1 MDELIKKD
9 HINRPEPTIVH
20 LHNKKQIDL
29 VRAFEI
35 DTRNNKKYMRNVLF
49 AIENE
54 AITDNF
60 ADTTLLKEELKLF
73 EQGDEQNTFF
83 KVVVREINGKKVT
96 SLELCLDGGK
106 KIYISKSEA
115 KAIVDIWN
123 KSMQG
128 YSFARILEYENMQ
141 TLESWTDIIHQS
153 GLLKLG
159 RQS

>member
-9 HINRPEPTIVH
+9 EINIPEPTVVP
-20 LHNKKQIDL
+20 LHNKKKIVL
-29 VRAFEI
+29 LRAFEL

-49 AIENE
+49 IVENE

-60 ADTTLLKEELKLF
+60 ADTILLKEELVLF
-73 EQGDEQNTFF
+73 DKGDEQNTFF
-83 KVVVREINGKKVT
+83 RVVQRELNGKKIT

-123 KSMQG
+123 MSMQG
-128 YSFARILEYENMQ
+128 YSFSRILEYENTQ
-141 TLESWTDIIHQS
+141 TLESWTDIIYQS

-159 RQS
+159 R

>member
-1 MDELIKKD
+1 MDELIKRD
-9 HINRPEPTIVH
+9 ETNMPEPTVVALNNHMEIGI
-20 LHNKKQIDL
+20 L
-29 VRAFEI
+29 RGFEI
-35 DTRNNKKYMRNVLF
+35 DVKNNKKYMRNVLF
-49 AIENE
+49 MVGNE
-54 AITDNF
+54 VITDNF
-60 ADTTLLKEELKLF
+60 ADTILLKEELKLF
-73 EQGDEQNTFF
+73 DKGDEQNTFF
-83 KVVVREINGKKVT
+83 KVVQRELNSKKVT
-96 SLELCLDGGK
+96 SLELSLDDGK

-123 KSMQG
+123 MSMQG